1 MIPLFSNNIV
11 EGISM
16 KGLRRLRQAARLTQV
31 ELAHRARIDRTRL
44 SLAENGYVQ
53 LVDDE
58 RVRINKA
65 VLATAKAHMLTL
77 RKLKVQIT

>member
-1 MIPLFSNNIV
+1 
-11 EGISM
+11 M
-16 KGLRRLRQAARLTQV
+16 KRLRRLRQAARLTQV

-53 LVDDE
+53 LVADE

-65 VLATAKAHMLTL
+65 LLAIAEANMLTL
-77 RKLKVQIT
+77 RRLKVQIG

>member
-1 MIPLFSNNIV
+1 
-11 EGISM
+11 M
-16 KGLRRLRQAARLTQV
+16 KGLRRLRQAARLSQI

-58 RVRINKA
+58 RVRIKKA
-65 VLATAKAHMLTL
+65 VLATAKDHILTL
-77 RKLKVQIT
+77 QKLKVQIT